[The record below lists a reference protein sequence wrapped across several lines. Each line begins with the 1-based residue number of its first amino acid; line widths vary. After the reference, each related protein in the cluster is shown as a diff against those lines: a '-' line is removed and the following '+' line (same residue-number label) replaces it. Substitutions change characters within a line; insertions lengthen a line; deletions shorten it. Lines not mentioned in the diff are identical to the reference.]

1 MAFKDQTSS
10 RPQFGADAGRDT
22 VGYGQG
28 DTGGRGVTIV
38 QQDTVL
44 TGEIRG
50 CRLIE
55 IHGEVE
61 GDLMAEM
68 VLVHESGKLHG
79 TVRADNAEIRGILEG
94 TTFVKHL
101 LNIDSTGTVT
111 GNIQYGQLKLEFG
124 GSISAELHNV
134 PPELAGDF
142 DLEVNKGRAVRVTT
156 TDLTAI
162 DPDDEA
168 EDLTYT
174 VTNMAN
180 GFVALSAAPAKP
192 VDKFTQA
199 DLENG
204 GVNFVHDGSETTMAS
219 FDVVVADDDGATSGA
234 AQTVKVTVKS

>member
-10 RPQFGADAGRDT
+10 RPQLGTDAGRDT

-28 DTGGRGVTIV
+28 DTGRRGVTIV

-61 GDLMAEM
+61 GDLKAEM

-124 GSISAELHNV
+124 GSISAELRNV

-142 DLEVNKGRAVRVTT
+142 DLEVKKGRAVRITT

-180 GFVALSAAPAKP
+180 GFVALSTAPAKP

-204 GVNFVHDGSETTMAS
+204 GVNFVHDGSDTKMAS

>member
-10 RPQFGADAGRDT
+10 RPQFGADAGRAT

-28 DTGGRGVTIV
+28 DAGGRSVTIV
-38 QQDTVL
+38 QQDTVM

-61 GDLMAEM
+61 GDLMAET

-124 GSISAELHNV
+124 GSISAELHIV

-142 DLEVNKGRAVRVTT
+142 DLEVNKGRAVRITT

-180 GFVALSAAPAKP
+180 GFITIH
-192 VDKFTQA
+192 FWHHNIHQN
-199 DLENG
+199 DL
-204 GVNFVHDGSETTMAS
+204 VSL
-219 FDVVVADDDGATSGA
+219 
-234 AQTVKVTVKS
+234 

>member
-1 MAFKDQTSS
+1 MAFKDQTSNRS
-10 RPQFGADAGRDT
+10 QLGAEAGRATIDFA
-22 VGYGQG
+22 QG
-28 DTGGRGVTIV
+28 DAGGRGVTIV
-38 QQDTVL
+38 QQDTVM

-94 TTFVKHL
+94 TSFVKHL

-124 GSISAELHNV
+124 GSISAELRNV

-142 DLEVNKGRAVRVTT
+142 DLEVDRGRAVRITT

-162 DPDDEA
+162 DPDDQA

-174 VTNMAN
+174 VSNPTN
-180 GFVALSAAPAKP
+180 GFVALSTAPAKP
-192 VDKFTQA
+192 VNKFTQA
-199 DLENG
+199 DLEKG
-204 GVNFVHDGSETTMAS
+204 GVNFVHNGSATTMAS